1 MHSIYNTMGAFLES
15 KWNILHAWLRRW
27 NKFEYLL

>member
-15 KWNILHAWLRRW
+15 KWNILRAWLRRR
-27 NKFEYLL
+27 NKF